1 MGRLIYSLGMSLDG
15 YVVDADGT
23 FDWSAPEEEAH
34 RLRQRGD
41 ARRGGAPLRPADVR
55 ADGGATGPPRRQR
68 DDLPP
73 VEAEF
78 ARAYVETPRIVFSDT
93 LDAAPDGVRLV
104 RSADA
109 RAEVQRLKAETD
121 GHLGL
126 GGAGLAASLI
136 DLIDEFRMW
145 VNPVAV
151 GGGTPFFP
159 AVPGVRRLRL
169 LEARR
174 AAGGLPLP
182 ALRARHGRGGRPGP
196 TSPRGIGG

>member
-15 YVVDADGT
+15 YVIDADGN
-23 FDWSAPEEEAH
+23 FDWSAPDEEAH
-34 RLRQRGD
+34 RLANEEARG
-41 ARRGGAPLRPADVR
+41 AAALLFGRRMFEMMEGYWPA
-55 ADGGATGPPRRQR
+55 AAER

-78 ARAYVETPRIVFSDT
+78 ARLYVQTPRMVFSDSMA
-93 LDAAPDGVRLV
+93 AAPDGVRLV
-104 RSADA
+104 RRADA
-109 RAEVQRLKAETD
+109 PAVVERLKAETD

-159 AVPGVRRLRL
+159 AVPGVRRLRR
-169 LEARR
+169 LEARALPSGSLYLRYER
-174 AAGGLPLP
+174 AD
-182 ALRARHGRGGRPGP
+182 
-196 TSPRGIGG
+196 

>member
-34 RLRQRGD
+34 RRANEEVRG
-41 ARRGGAPLRPADVR
+41 AAALLFGRRMFELMEGHWPA
-55 ADGGATGPPRRQR
+55 AAER
-68 DDLPP
+68 DDLPR

-93 LDAAPDGVRLV
+93 LAAAPDGVRLV
-104 RSADA
+104 RSTDA

-121 GHLGL
+121 GDLGL

-145 VNPVAV
+145 VSPVAV

-159 AVPGVRRLRL
+159 AGPGVRRLRL
-169 LEARR
+169 LEALALPEGSLYLRYER
-174 AAGGLPLP
+174 AG
-182 ALRARHGRGGRPGP
+182 
-196 TSPRGIGG
+196 